1 VDNGSSHNGKRSIDR
16 MRAAWPNAALIH
28 LPVYASWLNQIEIVF
43 SVIQRKVI
51 KPADF
56 ADLSELA
63 DRLVRF
69 EDRYNITATPFRWRF
84 TTADLARLL
93 EQLDIGVYATGRHP
107 PVNSPPPEAAM
118 MGR

>member
-1 VDNGSSHNGKRSIDR
+1 V
-16 MRAAWPNAALIH
+16 PNATLIH
-28 LPVYASWLNQIEIVF
+28 LPVHASWLNQIEIVF

-56 ADLSELA
+56 ADLAELA

-69 EDRYNITATPFRWRF
+69 EDRYNATATPFRWRF

-93 EQLDIGVYATGRHP
+93 EQVDVEQPAPAGQL
-107 PVNSPPPEAAM
+107 AAA
-118 MGR
+118 